1 MSRIDAF
8 LELAIRQGGS
18 DLHLLSGQVP
28 RIRVHGELQ
37 PVAFRE
43 LAPNDI
49 DGFLAEIMPPGM
61 SERVE
66 AGQAADFAYVS
77 DVAGRFRVST
87 FRHST
92 GIAVVLRSIPSVP
105 PKLDSIG
112 LPGVVQNVLSIGKG
126 LVLVTGPTGCGKSS
140 TLAAMVDWV
149 NENRHGHIVT
159 LEDPIEFLHEP
170 RQCAIT
176 QREIGRHAP
185 TFAAGLRNALRE
197 DPNAILVGDLR
208 DHETANLALAAAET
222 GVLVLGTLHTSGA
235 MRTVDR
241 IVNVFP
247 SQRQDQVR
255 SMLADCLRMVVSQR
269 LVRKLD
275 GSGRQVAAEVMVN
288 TIAVSS
294 MIRQGNTHKLHSVLQ
309 AGQRTGMQSLD
320 SVLQDLVLREVIS
333 GEEALEHAID
343 RALFERHL
351 SGDQAA

>member
-18 DLHLLSGQVP
+18 DLHLLSGRVP
-28 RIRVHGELQ
+28 RIRVLGELQ

-43 LAPNDI
+43 LAPQDI
-49 DGFLAEIMPPGM
+49 DGFLYEILPANLKD
-61 SERVE
+61 RVE
-66 AGQAADFAYVS
+66 SGHAADFAYVS
-77 DVAGRFRVST
+77 AVAGRFRASA
-87 FRHST
+87 FRHS
-92 GIAVVLRSIPSVP
+92 GGMAIVLRSIPSAP
-105 PKLDSIG
+105 PQLEAIG
-112 LPGVVQNVLSIGKG
+112 LPPVVEHVLSIGKG

-140 TLAAMVDWV
+140 TLAAMVNWL
-149 NENRHGHIVT
+149 NANRRGHIVT

-170 RQCAIT
+170 QQCVVT
-176 QREIGRHAP
+176 QREVGRHAP
-185 TFAAGLRNALRE
+185 DFATGLRNAMRE

-235 MRTVDR
+235 VRTVDR

-255 SMLADCLRMVVSQR
+255 SVLADCLRMVVSQQ
-269 LVRKLD
+269 LVRRLD
-275 GSGRQVAAEVMVN
+275 GQGRMVAAEVMIN
-288 TIAVSS
+288 TVAVAS

-309 AGQRTGMQSLD
+309 AGQRSGMQSLD
-320 SVLQDLVLREVIS
+320 SVLQDLVQREVIS

-351 SGDQAA
+351 SDNAA